1 MALVRTHTGAGP
13 MMPAPVPHDRK
24 FVVALARGLEVLRA
38 FRPHD
43 GMLGNTEIAERT
55 GLPKPTVSRL
65 TYTLTTLG
73 YLKHLPRF
81 SKYALAPGVLG
92 LGYSALAQMGIRQIA
107 RPFMQDLADHAG
119 ASVALGAPDR
129 LRVIYVEHCFSRS
142 AVSIRLEVGS
152 RIPIATTASGR
163 ALIAAMDARERITL
177 LDGLAEHYGSRWP
190 GLKAGIDQ
198 GIADYERYGFTLSI
212 GDWQPDVNAVS
223 APLALPDGSGLF
235 AINCGAPA
243 YSLTREAL
251 IGDIGPR
258 LHETVRRISA
268 ILTGQAG
275 DPGTPPIA
283 AIPGDNRQQNDTKW
297 GGRRDTG
304 GGGRRPVRARGA

>member
-1 MALVRTHTGAGP
+1 
-13 MMPAPVPHDRK
+13 MMPAPLQQDRK

-81 SKYALAPGVLG
+81 SKYALAPGVLA

-107 RPFMQDLADHAG
+107 RPFMQDLADYAG

-129 LRVIYVEHCFSRS
+129 LRVIYVEHCFSHS
-142 AVSIRLEVGS
+142 VLSIRLEVGS

-163 ALIAAMDARERITL
+163 ALIAAMDARERMAVFDL
-177 LDGLAEHYGSRWP
+177 LAERYGSRWP
-190 GLKAGIDQ
+190 ALKAGIDQ

-223 APLALPDGSGLF
+223 APLTLPDGSGLF

-251 IGDIGPR
+251 IGDIGPKLR
-258 LHETVRRISA
+258 QTVRRISA
-268 ILTGQAG
+268 ILIGQAG
-275 DPGTPPIA
+275 DPGMPPIA
-283 AIPGDNRQQNDTKW
+283 AIPGEHRQQSDNPW
-297 GGRRDTG
+297 GGQRDTG
-304 GGGRRPVRARGA
+304 GGARRPVRARGA